1 MSTESNVAPLSGIRV
16 ADLSRTLAGTFCA
29 TTLADLGAEVF
40 MVEVPSRG
48 PSGIS
53 KNGLASTTA
62 GGVDSRGNYECR
74 SKKSVTI
81 NIHEPRGMEL
91 FYEFVKHLDV
101 VQYNWRAGTAER
113 LGLDYETLS
122 KINPRVVVCSIT
134 GYGNKGPYRDRGSFD
149 TVAAAHTGILSL
161 NGPADGPPMLVG
173 QPIVDYSTAQWAC
186 QGILAALHHRE
197 RTGLGQLVEVSLYE
211 VGLNTHTWFPTQ
223 HLLSGKST
231 KAPGWVV
238 GMLSVGGIFETSD
251 GYVALGVLGDRTFAP
266 FCRVL
271 GKPEWAEDPRF
282 LNEALRMRHKREL
295 QTLVREVMAQQST
308 DYWVERLVDARV
320 PAAPVSTLEEALS
333 DPHTEALGCVVSVL
347 GGEGKPVPLVRP
359 PFSFSRHQPSYSPV
373 PQPGQH
379 TQEMLRDIMG
389 RSADDVR
396 RLQEEGIVAAAEE
409 RVLP

>member
-1 MSTESNVAPLSGIRV
+1 MNNGSSVAPLSGIRV

-74 SKKSVTI
+74 SKKSITI
-81 NIHEPRGMEL
+81 NIHDPKGLEL

-113 LGLDYETLS
+113 LGLDYDTLS
-122 KINPRVVVCSIT
+122 QINPRVIVCSIT
-134 GYGNKGPYRDRGSFD
+134 GYGTRGPYRDRGSFD

-161 NGPADGPPMLVG
+161 TGPSEGPPMLLG

-223 HLLSGKST
+223 YLLSGKPT

-238 GMLSVGGIFETSD
+238 GMLSVAGIFQTSD
-251 GYVALGVLGDRTFAP
+251 GYIALGILGDRSFGP

-271 GKPEWAEDPRF
+271 GRPEWAEDPRF
-282 LNEALRMRHKREL
+282 LDETLRMQHKREL
-295 QTLVREVMAQQST
+295 QTLVREVIAQQPI
-308 DYWVERLVDARV
+308 DYWVERLVEARV
-320 PAAPVSTLEEALS
+320 PVAPVNTLEEALS
-333 DPHTEALGCVVSVL
+333 DPQTEALGCIVTVQGL
-347 GGEGKPVPLVRP
+347 EGKPVPVVRP
-359 PFSFSRHQPSYSPV
+359 PINLSRHQPSYGPV

-379 TQEMLRDIMG
+379 TEEVLRDILG
-389 RSADDVR
+389 RSPDEVR
-396 RLQEEGIVAAAEE
+396 QLQEEGIVAAAAEG
-409 RVLP
+409 L